1 MIFKRWDSSK
11 LCKFMEWN
19 YFYKAEMPNCQNWT
33 LDVAKLKILWIWDRT
48 IQTTIKVNL
57 NNPVP
62 IIRNSNSH
70 KSAKFPPA
78 LIPSI
83 F

>member
-1 MIFKRWDSSK
+1 MK
-11 LCKFMEWN
+11 LN
-19 YFYKAEMPNCQNWT
+19 YFYKTEMPNCQDWT
-33 LDVAKLKILWIWDRT
+33 LDISKLKILWIWDRT
-48 IQTTIKVNL
+48 IQTTIKMYF

-62 IIRNSNSH
+62 IIRSSNSH
-70 KSAKFPPA
+70 KSVRFLPA

>member
-1 MIFKRWDSSK
+1 
-11 LCKFMEWN
+11 MELSN
-19 YFYKAEMPNCQNWT
+19 FYKAEMPNCQDWT
-33 LDVAKLKILWIWDRT
+33 LEVSKLNILWIWDRT
-48 IQTTIKVNL
+48 IQTTIKMYL

-62 IIRNSNSH
+62 IIRSSNSH
-70 KSAKFPPA
+70 KSVRFLPA

>member
-1 MIFKRWDSSK
+1 
-11 LCKFMEWN
+11 MELN
-19 YFYKAEMPNCQNWT
+19 YFYKAEMPNCQDWT
-33 LDVAKLKILWIWDRT
+33 LDISKLNILWIWDRT
-48 IQTTIKVNL
+48 IQTTIKMNL

-62 IIRNSNSH
+62 IIRRSNSH
-70 KSAKFPPA
+70 KSVESLPA

>member
-1 MIFKRWDSSK
+1 
-11 LCKFMEWN
+11 MELT
-19 YFYKAEMPNCQNWT
+19 YFYKAEMPNCQDWT
-33 LDVAKLKILWIWDRT
+33 LDVSKLNILLIWDRT

-62 IIRNSNSH
+62 IIRSSNSH
-70 KSAKFPPA
+70 KSVESLPA

>member
-1 MIFKRWDSSK
+1 
-11 LCKFMEWN
+11 MELH
-19 YFYKAEMPNCQNWT
+19 YFYKAEMPNCQDWA

-70 KSAKFPPA
+70 KSVRFPPA
-78 LIPSI
+78 LVPSI
-83 F
+83 S

>member
-1 MIFKRWDSSK
+1 
-11 LCKFMEWN
+11 MELN
-19 YFYKAEMPNCQNWT
+19 YFYKAEMPNCQDWT
-33 LDVAKLKILWIWDRT
+33 LDVSKLNILLIWDRI
-48 IQTTIKVNL
+48 IQTTIKMNL

-62 IIRNSNSH
+62 IIRSSNSH
-70 KSAKFPPA
+70 KSVESLPA

>member
-1 MIFKRWDSSK
+1 
-11 LCKFMEWN
+11 MELT
-19 YFYKAEMPNCQNWT
+19 YFYKAEMPNCQDWT
-33 LDVAKLKILWIWDRT
+33 LDVSKLNILLIWDRI
-48 IQTTIKVNL
+48 IQTTIKMNL

-62 IIRNSNSH
+62 IIRSSNSH
-70 KSAKFPPA
+70 KSVESLPA

>member
-1 MIFKRWDSSK
+1 
-11 LCKFMEWN
+11 MELN
-19 YFYKAEMPNCQNWT
+19 YFYKAEMPNYQDST
-33 LDVAKLKILWIWDRT
+33 LEVSKLNILLIWDRI
-48 IQTTIKVNL
+48 IQTTIKMNL

-62 IIRNSNSH
+62 IIRSSNSH
-70 KSAKFPPA
+70 KSVESLPA

>member
-1 MIFKRWDSSK
+1 
-11 LCKFMEWN
+11 MELH
-19 YFYKAEMPNCQNWT
+19 YFYKAEMPNCQDWA
-33 LDVAKLKILWIWDRT
+33 LDVSKLKISLIWDRI
-48 IQTTIKVNL
+48 IQTTIKMNL

-62 IIRNSNSH
+62 IIRSSNSH
-70 KSAKFPPA
+70 KSVESLPA

>member
-1 MIFKRWDSSK
+1 
-11 LCKFMEWN
+11 MELT
-19 YFYKAEMPNCQNWT
+19 YFYKAEMLNLKKQT
-33 LDVAKLKILWIWDRT
+33 LDVSKLNISWIWDRT
-48 IQTTIKVNL
+48 IQTTIKMNL

-62 IIRNSNSH
+62 IIRSSNSH
-70 KSAKFPPA
+70 KSARFLPA

>member
-1 MIFKRWDSSK
+1 
-11 LCKFMEWN
+11 MELT
-19 YFYKAEMPNCQNWT
+19 YFYKAEMPNCQDWT
-33 LDVAKLKILWIWDRT
+33 LDVSKLNILLIWDRT

-62 IIRNSNSH
+62 IIRSSNSH
-70 KSAKFPPA
+70 KSVGFLPA

>member
-1 MIFKRWDSSK
+1 
-11 LCKFMEWN
+11 MELN
-19 YFYKAEMPNCQNWT
+19 YIYKAEMPSPKNQT
-33 LDVAKLKILWIWDRT
+33 LEVSKLNISWIWDRT
-48 IQTTIKVNL
+48 IQTTIKMYL

-62 IIRNSNSH
+62 IIRSSNSH
-70 KSAKFPPA
+70 KSAIFPPA

>member
-1 MIFKRWDSSK
+1 
-11 LCKFMEWN
+11 MELT
-19 YFYKAEMPNCQNWT
+19 YFYKVEMPNCQDWT
-33 LDVAKLKILWIWDRT
+33 LDVSKLNILLIWDRT
-48 IQTTIKVNL
+48 VQTTIKMNL

-62 IIRNSNSH
+62 IIRSSNSH
-70 KSAKFPPA
+70 KSVESLPA

>member
-1 MIFKRWDSSK
+1 
-11 LCKFMEWN
+11 
-19 YFYKAEMPNCQNWT
+19 MPNCQDWT
-33 LDVAKLKILWIWDRT
+33 LDISKLKILWIWDRT
-48 IQTTIKVNL
+48 IKMYL

-62 IIRNSNSH
+62 IIRSSNSH
-70 KSAKFPPA
+70 KSVRFLPA

>member
-1 MIFKRWDSSK
+1 MINKSWNSSK
-11 LCKFMEWN
+11 LCKLMELT
-19 YFYKAEMPNCQNWT
+19 YFYKAEMPNLKNQT
-33 LDVAKLKILWIWDRT
+33 LDISKLNILLVWDRT
-48 IQTTIKVNL
+48 IQTTIKMNL

-62 IIRNSNSH
+62 IIRSSNSH
-70 KSAKFPPA
+70 KSVESLPA

>member
-1 MIFKRWDSSK
+1 
-11 LCKFMEWN
+11 MELT
-19 YFYKAEMPNCQNWT
+19 YFYKAEMPNYQDWT
-33 LDVAKLKILWIWDRT
+33 LDVSKLNILLIWDRT
-48 IQTTIKVNL
+48 IQTTIKMNL

-70 KSAKFPPA
+70 KSVRFLPA
-78 LIPSI
+78 LTPSI